1 MQFKEKL
8 ISQTWNNG
16 KKTNFRPDFCL
27 LEPDLSPQNFFGEFN
42 LYYYLPIVP
51 NYHPMLFQ
59 GKLTNQTWDNGKN
72 PSFGSDFDTFWPKFD
87 PKVFFVGFTSARYY
101 TLLQA
106 IILSNIKENQW
117 IKLEKMAENLVLG
130 PILAPLAQI
139 YAQKHFLSILSLL
152 DVRNQYKLSLYAISR
167 KTNGP
172 NLRKWQKT

>member
-8 ISQTWNNG
+8 ITQTWNNG

-27 LEPDLSPQNFFGEFN
+27 LEPDLGPPNFFGEFN

-72 PSFGSDFDTFWPKFD
+72 PSFGSDFDTFWPKFS
-87 PKVFFVGFTSARYY
+87 PKVFFVGFASTRYY

-106 IILSNIKENQW
+106 IILNNIKEN
-117 IKLEKMAENLVLG
+117 
-130 PILAPLAQI
+130 
-139 YAQKHFLSILSLL
+139 
-152 DVRNQYKLSLYAISR
+152 
-167 KTNGP
+167 
-172 NLRKWQKT
+172 